1 MSMAEN
7 LERIKERIARAAARA
22 GRSPAEVTLV
32 AVSKMQELSAIREA
46 VSIGITDIGENW
58 VQEAGPKVV
67 TLREEGLHPTWHM
80 IGHLQSNKAKAAVG
94 LFDVIE
100 SVDTIH
106 LAETISRLASRPVP
120 VLIEVNVAGEATKS
134 GIGPEEVAEMV
145 ARARALPN
153 LQVLGLMTI
162 APMVADP
169 EQVRP
174 VFRQLRDIARKLD
187 LQHLSM
193 GMTDDFEVA
202 IEEGATIVRIG
213 RAIFGQRK
221 EEK

>member
-174 VFRQLRDIARKLD
+174 VFRQLREIARKLD

>member
-22 GRSPAEVTLV
+22 GRSPAEITLV
-32 AVSKMQELSAIREA
+32 AVSKMQDLDSVRQA
-46 VSIGITDIGENW
+46 VSLGITDIGENW
-58 VQEAGPKVV
+58 VQEAEPKIE
-67 TLREEGLHPTWHM
+67 TLRAEGLRPKWHM
-80 IGHLQSNKAKAAVG
+80 IGHLQSNKARAAVR

-106 LAETISRLASRPVP
+106 LAETISRLASRTVP
-120 VLIEVNVAGEATKS
+120 ILVEVNVAGEATKS
-134 GIGPEEVAEMV
+134 GIPPEDVADTV
-145 ARARALPN
+145 GRVRALPN

-174 VFRQLRDIARKLD
+174 VFRQLREIARKLD

-193 GMTDDFEVA
+193 GMTDDYEVA